1 MSVRMRKGYGGTGPG
16 ERTPDGCSVEV
27 YKRMPVGDE
36 PDVVAAAVPP
46 GASILELGSGAGRV
60 TRPLAERGFAVTA
73 VDESPGMLEQIEG
86 VEGVR
91 TLRSP
96 IEELDTGETYDVVM
110 LASFLVH
117 TGDPQVRQGM
127 LRACRRHV
135 KDGGCVLV
143 QREGLDWHTD
153 VPRERRDSAGGT
165 VRIKS
170 ATPVGDGV
178 DAMLCEYVYPDATW
192 TQTFLSR
199 PLSREE
205 FEGHLGDAG
214 LVVDRYLT
222 DDGTWV
228 RVLPAL

>member
-1 MSVRMRKGYGGTGPG
+1 MSVRMREGYEGTGPG
-16 ERTPDGCSVEV
+16 ARTPDGCSVEL
-27 YKRMPVGDE
+27 YKRLPVGDE
-36 PDVVAAAVPP
+36 PDVVAAAVPA
-46 GASILELGSGAGRV
+46 GASVLELGSGAGRV
-60 TRPLAERGFAVTA
+60 TRPLAERGFTVTA

-86 VEGVR
+86 VDGVR
-91 TLRSP
+91 TVCSP
-96 IEELDTGETYDVVM
+96 IEKLDTGESYDVVL

-117 TGDPQVRQGM
+117 AGDPRVREGL
-127 LRACRRHV
+127 LRTCRRHV
-135 KDGGCVLV
+135 KDDGCVLV
-143 QREGLDWHTD
+143 QREGLDWHAD
-153 VPRERRDSAGGT
+153 VPRERRNSAGGI

-205 FEGHLGDAG
+205 FERHLGEAG

-228 RVLPAL
+228 RALPAQ